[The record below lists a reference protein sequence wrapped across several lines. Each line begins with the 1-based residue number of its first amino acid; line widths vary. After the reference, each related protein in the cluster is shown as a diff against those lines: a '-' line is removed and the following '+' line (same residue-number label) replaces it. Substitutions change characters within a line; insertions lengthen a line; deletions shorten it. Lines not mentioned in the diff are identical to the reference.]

1 MRKIFLPFVL
11 MILLCLVSCGG
22 EGGVRVT
29 NTMEQYA
36 LDYIKAN
43 NILTPNERI
52 EAYYDY
58 TILLDATEGVILT
71 NTRLIYYNSN
81 YVQDFYLDN
90 ITEINSYEKTIEGL
104 FIEVY
109 SGEEMMLIE
118 IAALNGGDTFLRL
131 LKRKTNY

>member
-1 MRKIFLPFVL
+1 MSRA
-11 MILLCLVSCGG
+11 
-22 EGGVRVT
+22 RVQQ
-29 NTMEQYA
+29 E
-36 LDYIKAN
+36 